1 LSAFSNIL
9 YEEAMPANATWQKLQ
24 TFNIQDGGRLPSS
37 KSFFRHTSAIDRP
50 ISAIF
55 LQYDAQ

>member
-1 LSAFSNIL
+1 
-9 YEEAMPANATWQKLQ
+9 MPANATWQKLQ

-55 LQYDAQ
+55 LQYEAQ